1 MSMGKAVYSG
11 PRPDFGKS
19 TPPLAVGSAAA
30 SSDREMYKVV
40 YPGGAVVRS
49 GVEMTSAQ
57 VAALP
62 CGATFEV
69 LERRV
74 NEQGITR
81 LRTKVGWTSD
91 RARDG
96 EVLAVPIVST
106 KNSDRAE
113 FAQTAQHFFGAVQKM
128 KENGSWRARVKS
140 EDIEGEVEN
149 IWT

>member
-1 MSMGKAVYSG
+1 
-11 PRPDFGKS
+11 
-19 TPPLAVGSAAA
+19 
-30 SSDREMYKVV
+30 MYKVV

-49 GVEMTSAQ
+49 GVEMTSEQ

-62 CGATFEV
+62 CGSTFEV
-69 LERRV
+69 LERRI

-81 LRTKVGWTSD
+81 LKTMVGWTSD

-96 EVLAVPIVST
+96 EQLSVPVVPLKSA
-106 KNSDRAE
+106 DQAE
-113 FAQTAQHFFGAVQKM
+113 FAHTAQHFFGAVQKM
-128 KENGSWRARVKS
+128 KESGSWRARVKS